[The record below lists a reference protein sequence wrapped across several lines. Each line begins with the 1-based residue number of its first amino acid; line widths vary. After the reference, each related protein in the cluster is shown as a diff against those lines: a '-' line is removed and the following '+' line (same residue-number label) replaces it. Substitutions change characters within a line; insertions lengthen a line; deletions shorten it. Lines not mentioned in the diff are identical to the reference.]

1 MLLGSAV
8 VLRKGLHIGVDNFV
22 NKLPP
27 RFRQIVLKVNL
38 VLILI
43 FSVAMIF
50 QGFRLIGI
58 AKNQIIPEMGI
69 PMAIIYYMIPVSG
82 ILLVLSCIEL
92 LLRPSIDSLTAGE

>member
-1 MLLGSAV
+1 
-8 VLRKGLHIGVDNFV
+8 
-22 NKLPP
+22 
-27 RFRQIVLKVNL
+27 VLKVNL